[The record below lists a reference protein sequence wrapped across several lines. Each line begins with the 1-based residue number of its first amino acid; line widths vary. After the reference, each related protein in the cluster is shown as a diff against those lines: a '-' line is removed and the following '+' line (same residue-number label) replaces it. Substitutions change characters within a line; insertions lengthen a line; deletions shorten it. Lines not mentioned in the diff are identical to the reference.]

1 MGLSLVELEKNTK
14 LQIWYE
20 EMKEKENSGMT
31 VKEWCQYR
39 GYSLSN
45 FYKYQKKVRQAI
57 DEKLNQMEEPTQFA
71 ALPIP
76 KTENLPSHAPE
87 TSTKIIL
94 RQDNLELEIPD
105 GISREIILALLEGLK
120 C

>member
-1 MGLSLVELEKNTK
+1 MNYHFLYIHYHYKKDIL
-14 LQIWYE
+14 IIF
-20 EMKEKENSGMT
+20 
-31 VKEWCQYR
+31 
-39 GYSLSN
+39 YSTFVSN

-105 GISREIILALLEGLK
+105 GTSREIILALLEGLK